1 MVWVG
6 GWVVGAWVS
15 RWLVGGRAGF
25 AAGPGEAPNPQPHTP
40 NPSFPKPSTLPPP
53 LTHPSD
59 IKITGYTMGLN
70 GVELIKECSIELTI
84 GRRYG
89 LIGQNGSGKTNFL
102 QCIANRRGG

>member
-1 MVWVG
+1 
-6 GWVVGAWVS
+6 
-15 RWLVGGRAGF
+15 
-25 AAGPGEAPNPQPHTP
+25 
-40 NPSFPKPSTLPPP
+40 

-102 QCIANRRGG
+102 QCIANREVGHPLGGLVMGASGKGGVGAGDQLPAVHR